1 MTNLT
6 QAAAV
11 ENFESIAQQLM
22 VSAATEKAAAFAE
35 KTIAA
40 VRAKGAAWILQ
51 NAQELRVTFV
61 PSKNTFPVADNRN
74 YYIAAFQMAVLNK

>member
-11 ENFESIAQQLM
+11 ENFETIAQQLM
-22 VSAATEKAAAFAE
+22 ASAATEKAAAFAE
-35 KTIAA
+35 KTIVA
-40 VRAKGAAWILQ
+40 VRAKGAEWIFA

-61 PSKNTFPVADNRN
+61 PGDAFPVSDNRN
-74 YYIAAFQMAVLNK
+74 YYIAAFQMAVMTK

>member
-11 ENFESIAQQLM
+11 ENFETIAQQLIA
-22 VSAATEKAAAFAE
+22 SATTEKAAAFVE

-40 VRAKGAAWILQ
+40 VRAKGAEWIFD

-61 PSKNTFPVADNRN
+61 PSENTFPVADNRN
-74 YYIAAFQMAVLNK
+74 YYITAFQMAVMTK